1 MAARKAVPRKAAPDV
16 RTDPGLRSPL
26 FRSGPGVVT
35 AFACALLIVL
45 LGVWQISRAWDAA
58 MSKAR
63 DDVTNISR
71 AMAQHATGLL
81 DGIELTL
88 SGMAERAG
96 SEDRAALSHYIRR
109 RAEGSAH
116 VRYLAVLDADGHWL
130 ADSRDPEAGRA
141 PEPGRDDLRWHRA
154 HPGTSLFVGT
164 PRPDRGHAGP
174 IIPISRRLTRPDG
187 SFSGIVVAALDPK
200 VLQDVYDGVRLDTRG
215 AIALWH
221 EDGRLLVRRPA
232 VAPTDRSFAD
242 TAFFRALNA
251 GGRATHLLELPGAVD
266 GVLRLTGYERLARHP
281 SLIVSVGVSLD
292 DIVAAWRRE
301 ALITAAALG
310 LAVLALIGL
319 GIGLERRERRIRAAE
334 REAVEAQS
342 LFRALFD
349 HSTDGLF
356 VHRIEPDGTVRLE
369 ALNGRAAGMLGRR
382 SDDIKGRPLYEIL
395 PPDLHAPVAADLDAT
410 IRAGAPRAFERGD
423 GEGGRVWEVV
433 HVPLHRPDGR
443 IGRVFAGA
451 RDITHLREAEAAALD
466 ANRLLLMAEQMAHV
480 GHWHLDVGSG
490 LIRWSDEVYRIHG
503 RDPATFRPTLED
515 GLAAY
520 HPDDRDSVAGLI
532 ARAVE
537 SHGSFEF
544 TKRLVRPDGEVR
556 HVQARGICVLGP
568 AGEDGAPVV
577 TGLFG
582 VFSDITQRIRAEASV
597 VSSEA
602 RYRMLAD
609 AATDMVVQTGPDGR
623 CLYVSPAVR
632 DLVGGEPEALTG
644 TPFSDLV
651 HADDAADFAAT
662 LAGLADGRRDRAVS
676 VARLRHRDGRWIWVE
691 ASLKALRLPGRCFGG
706 FVASV
711 RNIDE
716 RRRADEARRESEARY
731 RLLADNA
738 SDLIVLGHAD
748 GRRSY
753 ISPAVTAML
762 GYTVEEA
769 HGLGMRD
776 WIHPDDLAEVFSTTL
791 RLSDARPAASV
802 IYRLRHKAGH
812 YIWAEAAFRRVPG
825 EAGDVQIVTA
835 IRDVT
840 ERQRQARHLEQAKAQ
855 AEAGARIKAEFLA
868 NMSHELRTPLAGM
881 LGTHDL
887 LQSDPSLNP
896 AQRRLVGLAQES
908 SRSLLTIVNDILDF
922 SKIEAGEMIVESVPF
937 SLSEL
942 VESCRRLAAEA
953 ARDKDLALT
962 VSIAP
967 DLPDWL
973 KGDPTRIRQIL
984 LNLATNAVKFTAGGR
999 VSIAVTRAGAQGGV
1013 PLVRIAVS
1021 DTGIGIAED
1030 ALPRL
1035 FERFSQADGSTAR
1048 RFGGTGLGLAICKR
1062 LAALM
1067 GGEIGVESRVGAGST
1082 FWFALPLPLAQAERP
1097 ASARPELLGAAPS
1110 VRRILLAEDNRI
1122 NQEILTTVLQ
1132 RKGHAV
1138 TLVGNGREALEA
1150 VKAGTGFDVILM
1162 DVQMPEMDGLEAT
1175 AAIRAFELANGHAR
1189 LPIIA
1194 LTANAMNDEVERC
1207 RSAGTDAH
1215 VAKPVHW
1222 PDLFGTIDRLCRA
1235 DAPAPARILDE
1246 AMLEMM
1252 AGVVGRERIGDLL
1265 AAAMREIER
1274 RVGLLCAA
1282 EIGARDFATEA
1293 HALVSLSGQLGFV
1306 ELSELCRDLEKRTT
1320 GADGRLRAAELRE
1333 AAERARNAM
1342 ATSAYA
1348 KAA

>member
-1 MAARKAVPRKAAPDV
+1 MRTELPAPRLP
-16 RTDPGLRSPL
+16 S

-35 AFACALLIVL
+35 AFACALLIVVM
-45 LGVWQISRAWDAA
+45 GVWQMSRAWDAA
-58 MSKAR
+58 MRGAR

-71 AMAQHATGLL
+71 SLAQHATGLL
-81 DGIELTL
+81 DGIEMTL
-88 SGMAERAG
+88 AGMAERVG
-96 SEDRAALSHYIRR
+96 NDDRAALSNFIRR
-109 RAEGSAH
+109 RAEGMAH
-116 VRYLAVLDADGHWL
+116 LRTLALLDADGRWL
-130 ADSRDPEAGRA
+130 ADSRDLEAATRPPEAVRA
-141 PEPGRDDLRWHRA
+141 PEPGRDDLRWHRE
-154 HPGTSLFVGT
+154 HPGTDLYVGP
-164 PRPDRGHAGP
+164 PRPDRGHVGP

-187 SFSGIVVAALDPK
+187 SFGGIVLAALDPK
-200 VLQDVYDGVRLDTRG
+200 VLQDVYDGVRLDSRS
-215 AIALWH
+215 AIALWR

-232 VAPTDRSFAD
+232 VALTDRNFAD
-242 TAFFRALNA
+242 TDFFRAMDA
-251 GGRATHLLELPGAVD
+251 RGRPLQLQLPVMPGAVD
-266 GVLRLTGYERLARHP
+266 GVRRLTGFERLARHP
-281 SLIVSVGVSLD
+281 SLIVSVGISLD

-301 ALITAAALG
+301 ALIQAIALG

-334 REAVEAQS
+334 RDAVEAHS

-356 VHRIEPDGTVRLE
+356 VHRIEPDGTARLE
-369 ALNGRAAGMLGRR
+369 TLNGQAAAMLGRR
-382 SDDIKGRPLYEIL
+382 AADIVGRPLHDIL
-395 PPDLHAPVAADLDAT
+395 DPDLYAPVAADLEAT
-410 IRAGAPRAFERGD
+410 IRAGGPRAFERSEGD
-423 GEGGRVWEVV
+423 GEGGRVWEIV
-433 HVPLHRPDGR
+433 HVPLHRPDGS
-443 IGRVFAGA
+443 IGRVFASA

-466 ANRLLLMAEQMAHV
+466 SNRLLLMAEQMAHV
-480 GHWHLDVGSG
+480 GHWHLDVASG
-490 LIRWSDEVYRIHG
+490 RVRWSDEVYRIHG
-503 RDPATFRPTLED
+503 RDPADFQPILED
-515 GLAAY
+515 GIDAY
-520 HPDDRDSVAGLI
+520 HPDDRDSVA
-532 ARAVE
+532 AMVAEAVE
-537 SHGSFEF
+537 RRGSFEF
-544 TKRLVRPDGEVR
+544 TKRLLRPDGEVR
-556 HVQARGICVLGP
+556 HVQSRGICMLGP
-568 AGEDGAPVV
+568 ATEGGAPVV

-632 DLVGGEPEALTG
+632 DLLGREPEMLTG
-644 TPFSDLV
+644 SAFADLI
-651 HADDAADFAAT
+651 HPDDAPGFAAI
-662 LAGLADGRRDRAVS
+662 LAGLVAGDDDRAVS
-676 VARLRHRDGRWIWVE
+676 VNRLRHSRGRWIWVE
-691 ASLKALRLPGRCFGG
+691 ASLKALRLPGGRSGG
-706 FVASV
+706 LVVSV

-769 HGLGMRD
+769 HSVGMRD
-776 WIHPDDLAEVFSTTL
+776 WIHPDDIATVFASTLALGDQHPT
-791 RLSDARPAASV
+791 ANV

-887 LQSDPSLNP
+887 LQSDPTLSP

-922 SKIEAGEMIVESVPF
+922 SKIEAGELIVESVPF

-942 VESCRRLAAEA
+942 VESCRRLATEA
-953 ARDKDLALT
+953 ARDKELSLT
-962 VSIAP
+962 VTIDP

-984 LNLATNAVKFTAGGR
+984 LNLATNAVKFTERGR
-999 VSIAVTRAGAQGGV
+999 IAVAVTRAGLRDGV

-1021 DTGIGIAED
+1021 DTGIGIAEE

-1048 RFGGTGLGLAICKR
+1048 RYGGTGLGLAICKR

-1067 GGEIGVESRVGAGST
+1067 GGEIGVESRVGEGST
-1082 FWFALPLPLAQAERP
+1082 FWFALPLPLAEAERP
-1097 ASARPELLGAAPS
+1097 QATRPELLGAAPS
-1110 VRRILLAEDNRI
+1110 LRRILLAEDNRI
-1122 NQEILTTVLQ
+1122 NQEILTTVLE

-1138 TLVGNGREALEA
+1138 TLVGNGRDALEA
-1150 VKAGTGFDVILM
+1150 VKAGSGFDVILM

-1175 AAIRAFELANGHAR
+1175 AAIRAFEREGGGTR
-1189 LPIIA
+1189 IPIIA
-1194 LTANAMNDEVERC
+1194 LTANAMIDEVERC

-1215 VAKPVHW
+1215 IAKPVHW
-1222 PDLFGTIDRLCRA
+1222 PDLFAAIERLCRT
-1235 DAPAPARILDE
+1235 DTGMQVRVLDE

-1252 AGVVGRERIGDLL
+1252 ADVVGRERIGDLL
-1265 AAAMREIER
+1265 TAAMREIDR
-1274 RVGLLCAA
+1274 RVGLLCTVG
-1282 EIGARDFATEA
+1282 IGARDFATEA

-1306 ELSELCRDLEKRTT
+1306 ELSALCRDLERRTT
-1320 GADGRLRAAELRE
+1320 GADGRLRATELRA
-1333 AAERARNAM
+1333 AAERARSAM
-1342 ATSAYA
+1342 AACAYA

>member
-1 MAARKAVPRKAAPDV
+1 M
-16 RTDPGLRSPL
+16 RTEPGPYSPP

-35 AFACALLIVL
+35 AFACAVLIVL
-45 LGVWQISRAWDAA
+45 IGLWQISRAWDAA
-58 MSKAR
+58 MSGAR
-63 DDVTNISR
+63 DNVANMSR
-71 AMAQHATGLL
+71 SLSQHATGLL

-88 SGMAERAG
+88 AGMAERSG
-96 SEDRAALSHYIRR
+96 NEDRAALSHYIRR
-109 RAEGSAH
+109 RTEGSGH
-116 VRYLAVLDADGHWL
+116 VRYLAVLDAEGRWL
-130 ADSRDPEAGRA
+130 ADSRDPGAGRA
-141 PEPGRDDLRWHRA
+141 LEAGRDDLAWHRE
-154 HPGTSLFVGT
+154 HPGTDLYVGT
-164 PRPDRGHAGP
+164 QRPDRGHVGS

-187 SFSGIVVAALDPK
+187 SFGGIALAAFDPA
-200 VLQDVYDGVRLDTRG
+200 VLQDLYDGVRLDKRS
-215 AIALWH
+215 AIALWR

-232 VAPTDRSFAD
+232 VALTDRNFAD
-242 TAFFRALNA
+242 TEFFQALVAGNRAV
-251 GGRATHLLELPGAVD
+251 HLFETPGAVD
-266 GVLRLTGYERLARHP
+266 GVRRLTGYERLGRHP
-281 SLIVSVGVSLD
+281 SLILSVGVSLD
-292 DIVAAWRRE
+292 DIVERWRRE
-301 ALITAAALG
+301 ALIEATALG

-334 REAVEAQS
+334 REAVEAES

-369 ALNGRAAGMLGRR
+369 ALNGRAAAMLGRR
-382 SDDIKGRPLYEIL
+382 ADDLKGQPLREIL
-395 PPDLHAPVAADLDAT
+395 SPDLYAHVAADLDAT
-410 IRAGAPRAFERGD
+410 VRARVPRAFEQSDGD

-443 IGRVFAGA
+443 IGRIFAGA

-466 ANRLLLMAEQMAHV
+466 ANRLLLMAEQMAQV
-480 GHWHLDVGSG
+480 GHWHLDVASG
-490 LIRWSDEVYRIHG
+490 RVRWSDEVYRIHG
-503 RDPATFRPTLED
+503 RDPATFEPTLED
-515 GLAAY
+515 GLSAY
-520 HPDDRDSVAGLI
+520 HADDRDSVA
-532 ARAVE
+532 AMVAEAVE
-537 SHGSFEF
+537 THGSFEF

-556 HVQARGICVLGP
+556 HVQSRGICVLGP
-568 AGEDGAPVV
+568 APEGGEPVV

-597 VSSEA
+597 VSNEA

-609 AATDMVVQTGPDGR
+609 AATDMVVQTGPDGH

-632 DLVGGEPEALTG
+632 DLLGVEPEALTG
-644 TPFSDLV
+644 TVFADLV
-651 HADDAADFAAT
+651 HADDAADFSAT
-662 LAGLADGRRDRAVS
+662 LGRLGTGAEDRAVS
-676 VARLRHRDGRWIWVE
+676 VARLRHRHGRWIWVE
-691 ASLKALRLPGRCFGG
+691 ASLKALRLPGGRCGG

-716 RRRADEARRESEARY
+716 RRRADEARRDSEARY

-762 GYTVEEA
+762 GYSVEEA
-769 HGLGMRD
+769 HGVGMRD
-776 WIHPDDLAEVFSTTL
+776 WIHPEDIAEVFATTRAL
-791 RLSDARPAASV
+791 TDARPTANV

-812 YIWAEAAFRRVPG
+812 YIWAEAAFRRVPD
-825 EAGDVQIVTA
+825 EAGDVQVVTA

-887 LQSDPSLNP
+887 LQGDPNLSP

-942 VESCRRLAAEA
+942 IESCRRLAAEA
-953 ARDKDLALT
+953 ARDKELALAVT
-962 VSIAP
+962 IAP
-967 DLPDWL
+967 DLPDWF

-984 LNLATNAVKFTAGGR
+984 LNLATNAVKFTPRGR
-999 VSIAVTRAGAQGGV
+999 IAIAVTRAGLQGGAHV
-1013 PLVRIAVS
+1013 VRIAVT

-1067 GGEIGVESRVGAGST
+1067 GGEIGVESRAGEGST
-1082 FWFALPLPLAQAERP
+1082 FWFTLPLPLARAEQPR
-1097 ASARPELLGAAPS
+1097 SARPELLGAAPR

-1122 NQEILTTVLQ
+1122 NQEIVTTVLE

-1138 TLVGNGREALEA
+1138 TLVGNGREALDA
-1150 VKAGTGFDVILM
+1150 VRAGTGFDVILM

-1175 AAIRAFELANGHAR
+1175 AAIRAHEREKGHAR

-1222 PDLFGTIDRLCRA
+1222 PDLFAAIDRLCR
-1235 DAPAPARILDE
+1235 PETGTPARVLDE

-1274 RVGLLCAA
+1274 RVGLLCAGGIA
-1282 EIGARDFATEA
+1282 AADFATEA

-1306 ELSELCRDLEKRTT
+1306 ELSELCRDLEKRTISV
-1320 GADGRLRAAELRE
+1320 DGRPRTMELRE
-1333 AAERARNAM
+1333 AAERARSAM
-1342 ATSAYA
+1342 ATCAYA
-1348 KAA
+1348 RAA